1 MKANNIVGRNQNPS
15 ISELNAG
22 LPRATQLA
30 WNQVPRSQR
39 KIPILQVSDHILSS
53 PKHRDSV
60 VKPVPFTTPVL
71 RDLGTFEEDYAI
83 KIEPKVRRIMEQFG
97 RIAAICSVGDIFGE
111 VALVSNQPRAATV
124 VAAQDCHLMVFSK
137 HIFNYVKSTYTN
149 EFLERK
155 KILQTVFPSMKDI
168 RDTQLVNKIAQTFVP
183 KVFLLVET
191 RIDLESQNRDRG
203 TKRQVHLHRGRGHLP
218 TEEEG
223 LAPVRT
229 RGKSGTSAAR
239 YRTVSARYW

>member
-1 MKANNIVGRNQNPS
+1 MPQHSDQI
-15 ISELNAG
+15 LN
-22 LPRATQLA
+22 
-30 WNQVPRSQR
+30 
-39 KIPILQVSDHILSS
+39 S
-53 PKHRDSV
+53 PTHRDSM
-60 VKPVPFTTPVL
+60 VKPVPLTTPIL

-83 KIEPKVRRIMEQFG
+83 KIETKVRRIMEQYG
-97 RIAAICSVGDIFGE
+97 RIAAICSLGDIFGE

-183 KVFLLVET
+183 KVFLLVIIFSNSRIT
-191 RIDLESQNRDRG
+191 RS
-203 TKRQVHLHRGRGHLP
+203 
-218 TEEEG
+218 
-223 LAPVRT
+223 
-229 RGKSGTSAAR
+229 
-239 YRTVSARYW
+239 